1 MMFGLLF
8 VTAVLVFLRAFQS
21 QNVVHGHYRAA
32 VFTSYAMAIAEVMLV
47 LYIIDGGVNTI
58 PWIGSGGAL
67 GVVGGMYFHRKY
79 LQKD

>member
-1 MMFGLLF
+1 
-8 VTAVLVFLRAFQS
+8 
-21 QNVVHGHYRAA
+21 
-32 VFTSYAMAIAEVMLV
+32 VFTSYAMAIAEVVLV